1 MRAWVGVW
9 YKVFQQKCLFSSF
22 IGSETSLCPWLSVC
36 QLVGLSIIISVKIK
50 KKAESFTIEALVLLS
65 LSSWQHIDVIGRQKV
80 FGQCNY
86 SRRPYNFKVLT
97 SITSR
102 GMSKI
107 GEKIKECPVPIY
119 LILYSTERRHL
130 GAMSLL
136 PLQSVH
142 LQSLMLFL
150 YPDDYLPMKIRI
162 YVFLI
167 RFLINWSNDQT
178 VYLQNGILTGNLAI
192 NLTHHQIDK

>member
-50 KKAESFTIEALVLLS
+50 KRRKVS
-65 LSSWQHIDVIGRQKV
+65 LSKHLFCFPFLLDSTLMSLVVRKCSGNAFIVVDRTIQ
-80 FGQCNY
+80 
-86 SRRPYNFKVLT
+86 VLT

-119 LILYSTERRHL
+119 LILYITERRHL

>member
-1 MRAWVGVW
+1 M
-9 YKVFQQKCLFSSF
+9 
-22 IGSETSLCPWLSVC
+22 SLALRLSVGWSVDHNFC
-36 QLVGLSIIISVKIK
+36 QNK
-50 KKAESFTIEALVLLS
+50 KKAESFTIEALVFLLDSTLLS
-65 LSSWQHIDVIGRQKV
+65 LVVKV

-86 SRRPYNFKVLT
+86 SNRPYNFKVLT

-107 GEKIKECPVPIY
+107 GEKIKECPVPIDV
-119 LILYSTERRHL
+119 ILYSTERRHL

-167 RFLINWSNDQT
+167 RSLINWSNDQT